1 MGNDAPLSCL
11 TMYPQLV
18 FDYFKQLFA
27 QVSLFTCAVSSV
39 PVNFILQGVMQF
51 FRGVAQSIAL

>member
-39 PVNFILQGVMQF
+39 PVNFFCKGSCNFSGGSHKV
-51 FRGVAQSIAL
+51 

>member
-27 QVSLFTCAVSSV
+27 QVSLVTCAVSCQFALIPLFSYF
-39 PVNFILQGVMQF
+39 PPLNLILRV
-51 FRGVAQSIAL
+51 L